1 MLAIAGQTAGPNS
14 GTLGV
19 TKAKKILL
27 KIRNLF
33 SSRVNARYFSE
44 YMLYLELS
52 VQRVP
57 FIPPFLLT
65 EKRGVVDI
73 VGSGMGMCTV
83 QVQGKFHSPSE
94 EKKINEK
101 LTGGEKS

>member
-1 MLAIAGQTAGPNS
+1 M
-14 GTLGV
+14 
-19 TKAKKILL
+19 
-27 KIRNLF
+27 
-33 SSRVNARYFSE
+33 
-44 YMLYLELS
+44 
-52 VQRVP
+52 QRVP

-65 EKRGVVDI
+65 EERGVVDI